1 MRNGFTLI
9 EIVVVLGIT
18 TMLAS
23 VLLFADMTTYK
34 SSSLRE
40 ERERLVTLLER
51 ARAQAMTNVHQSPH
65 GVRITA
71 GGYVQFEGDS
81 FATAHHDRDVTMQTV
96 YPVVFANS
104 SPNEIVFSQLSGD
117 ANYEGD
123 IVLSDPNSR
132 ATAVFSINHEGAISW

>member
-9 EIVVVLGIT
+9 EILVVLGIT
-18 TMLAS
+18 TVLAS

-34 SSSLRE
+34 RSALRE
-40 ERERLVTLLER
+40 ERARLVTLLER

-65 GVRITA
+65 GVRITT

-81 FATAHHDRDVTMQTV
+81 FATAHHDHDVTVQTV
-96 YPVVFANS
+96 YPVVFTKS

-117 ANYEGD
+117 ANYEGG

-132 ATAVFSINHEGAISW
+132 ATVVFSINHEGAISW